1 MGLSHKAP
9 MPAGLKAAG
18 FAAVPGFE
26 FSENG
31 DNVVDHHLVRDDKAQ
46 PWKQFYVPNKK
57 NSAVIEVKGVGT
69 ALYCE
74 KGGRG
79 GF

>member
-1 MGLSHKAP
+1 MGLLHKAP
-9 MPAGLKAAG
+9 APAGLKASA
-18 FAAVPGFE
+18 FAAVPGFQ

-31 DNVVDHHLVRDDKAQ
+31 DNVVDHHLVRNEKVQ
-46 PWKQFYVPNKK
+46 PWKQFFMPDKN